1 MYCVKVD
8 EGRERARVRDYHSG
22 FLPSYKPAYLFSPDF
37 PARPNVRGAKHLV
50 VPGYIFM
57 LRRAPRSQPVDEEEW
72 KIIEA
77 ISDSHPSV
85 LDPETGKIVDGPL
98 KDLNHLVTRVE
109 GDHVRITVTL
119 LGLERRYWIQVA
131 LPAPASEGPEE
142 AAEGGAGES
151 AEKKAEAPEGK
162 PEEKNEGTPEEKE
175 KTDREEP
182 NMSQKP
188 DYTPEQQAA
197 MLARAEEIGIHA
209 AAKEYGIPWQTLTH
223 MKRRVEKE
231 AGQVPARAEKPKK
244 AAAGKEKGKEKEKP
258 DVSVE
263 TEEAGDDLKVEN
275 AILKEK
281 IAKLETKVKK
291 LQKALAELIAD

>member
-85 LDPETGKIVDGPL
+85 LDPETGKIIDGPL

-119 LGLERRYWIQVA
+119 LGLERRYWIQVSF
-131 LPAPASEGPEE
+131 PAPASESSEE
-142 AAEGGAGES
+142 TAEGGAEES
-151 AEKKAEAPEGK
+151 AENKAEAA
-162 PEEKNEGTPEEKE
+162 PEEEKEGTPEEKEKE

-223 MKRRVEKE
+223 MKRRAEKE

-244 AAAGKEKGKEKEKP
+244 AAAGKEKKKEKP
-258 DVSVE
+258 DISVE